1 MSKSDETT
9 VNESFSV
16 TVPAAIRKQLDLE
29 PGDKIRWTATE
40 EGELSVEVI
49 QQRYGVLEN
58 VEPVDMGETDAVEAE
73 KEFGAE

>member
-16 TVPAAIRKQLDLE
+16 TVPAAVREQLDLE

-40 EGELSVEVI
+40 DGGLSVEVV
-49 QQRYGVLEN
+49 QQQYGVLDD
-58 VEPVDMGETDAVEAE
+58 VEPVDMGETDAVEVE
-73 KEFGAE
+73 REFGAE